1 MANNNPFMPTP
12 GATAPAPTSTP
23 MPGNTHAPNGADS
36 FEVDLTEVQNV
47 VDVTFGDYKKKIE
60 NGFTIPD
67 GNYRLKCIDIEQQ
80 VSKGGNPMFVWTL
93 EVSAG
98 QHTGF
103 QGKVFTAITPA
114 AMWKVAE
121 TVKAFGVGQEGQMVK
136 FKRSDVVGKECGG
149 YIEKTEYNG
158 QERSQIQRV
167 FTMQEL
173 AEAQNQ

>member
-12 GATAPAPTSTP
+12 GAAAPAPTNTP
-23 MPGNTHAPNGADS
+23 MPGNTYASNGADS
-36 FEVDLTEVQNV
+36 FEVDLTEVQ
-47 VDVTFGDYKKKIE
+47 

-98 QHTGF
+98 KHTGF

-167 FTMQEL
+167 FTLQEL

>member
-1 MANNNPFMPTP
+1 MSNNPFMPTP
-12 GATAPAPTSTP
+12 GAAAPAPTNTP
-23 MPGNTHAPNGADS
+23 MPGNTHASNGADS
-36 FEVDLTEVQNV
+36 VEVDLTEVQ
-47 VDVTFGDYKKKIE
+47 

-80 VSKGGNPMFVWTL
+80 VSKGGNPMFVWSL

-98 QHTGF
+98 PHTGF

-167 FTMQEL
+167 FTLQEL

>member
-1 MANNNPFMPTP
+1 MATNNPFMPTP
-12 GATAPAPTSTP
+12 GAAAPAPANTP
-23 MPGNTHAPNGADS
+23 MPGNTCASNGADS
-36 FEVDLTEVQNV
+36 FEVDLTEVQN
-47 VDVTFGDYKKKIE
+47 
-60 NGFTIPD
+60 GFVIPD

-98 QHTGF
+98 HRAGF

-167 FTMQEL
+167 FTLQEL